1 MSDSPSMPNLLDLFE
16 IEDGEIL
23 DDVQRGDSTGPRE
36 SAIDEKTFG
45 DTAKNTDLKS
55 GQNGAGGAGKI
66 VTNSNTRSPPCEEEQ
81 SSKRRKFNPSPVSM
95 QVSAPQCHDYVLP
108 LDEMGMARD
117 IMTPRLASSSNLSVP
132 MNNREE
138 SSAVANHTP
147 QSSSTPL
154 PMRVSAVSYQ
164 DNSSACHMRG
174 PVPNWPNQ
182 GQGQAQWQLQTFSPP
197 SANAGYYTYP
207 QGQSFP
213 PPGHNTAHS
222 SSTYSQDHRF
232 PQPGHNAAH
241 SSTLPSSAHSSS
253 LPSTAHSSS
262 QPSKSLT
269 VRSVGKGTGKSAYV
283 TRPSTTSVVSK
294 IVSEQPPKQMKMM
307 PAKTVAELVEKKF
320 IVVRSMAF
328 VDSRR

>member
-1 MSDSPSMPNLLDLFE
+1 MPYLLDLFE
-16 IEDGEIL
+16 LEDGEIL
-23 DDVQRGDSTGPRE
+23 DDVQPGGSTGPGE
-36 SAIDEKTFG
+36 SDSPAIDEKTFG

-55 GQNGAGGAGKI
+55 GQNISEVTSGNGDGKI
-66 VTNSNTRSPPCEEEQ
+66 VTNSNTRPPPFEEEQ
-81 SSKRRKFNPSPVSM
+81 SSNRRKFNPNPVSM
-95 QVSAPQCHDYVLP
+95 QVSAPQCHDYILP

-117 IMTPRLASSSNLSVP
+117 IMTPRLASSNLSVP
-132 MNNREE
+132 MNNIEE

-174 PVPNWPNQ
+174 PVPNWPS
-182 GQGQAQWQLQTFSPP
+182 QGQAQWQLQTFSPP

-269 VRSVGKGTGKSAYV
+269 VGKGTGKSAYV